1 MIKVITY
8 TYFLII
14 TYLFLIPG
22 GNTPPLFWGF
32 DKLVH
37 FILFA
42 ILTFLIQYAF
52 KRTFQQNTTFWIIN
66 LIIYAV
72 LIEILQY
79 YMKLGRS
86 FSIFDIF
93 ADLIGVLVVLKLTN
107 LYKRF

>member
-1 MIKVITY
+1 MLKTITY
-8 TYFLII
+8 AYFLII
-14 TYLFLIPG
+14 TYLFLTPA

-37 FILFA
+37 FTLFA

-52 KRTFQQNTTFWIIN
+52 KPSFKQTITFW
-66 LIIYAV
+66 LISITFYAL

-79 YMKLGRS
+79 FMQLGRS
-86 FSIFDIF
+86 FSVFDIF
-93 ADLIGVLVVLKLTN
+93 ADLTGALIVFKLTN

>member
-8 TYFLII
+8 IYFLII

-37 FILFA
+37 FTLFA
-42 ILTFLIQYAF
+42 ILTFLIQHAF
-52 KRTFQQNTTFWIIN
+52 KPSFKQTITFWLIATTF
-66 LIIYAV
+66 YAL

-79 YMKLGRS
+79 LMQLGRS
-86 FSIFDIF
+86 FSFFDII
-93 ADLIGVLVVLKLTN
+93 ADLIGVLIVVKLIN
-107 LYKRF
+107 FSKHH